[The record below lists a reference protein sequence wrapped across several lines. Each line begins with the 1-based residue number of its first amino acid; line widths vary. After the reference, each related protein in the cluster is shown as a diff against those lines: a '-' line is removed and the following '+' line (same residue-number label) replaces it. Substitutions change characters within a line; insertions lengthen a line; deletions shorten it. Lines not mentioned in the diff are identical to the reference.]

1 MEYTNGKNV
10 ISKLLKL
17 VLYIGA
23 FIILAVLVSKALF
36 PVVIFG
42 VLVWYSFKIVKSIK
56 NYIYKL
62 STRNNVTAKKSKPS
76 NATDGTD
83 NIDINYEDSVIV
95 DVEYEKV
102 NNTKINEVK

>member
-56 NYIYKL
+56 NHIYKL
-62 STRNNVTAKKSKPS
+62 STRNNVKKNKPS
-76 NATDGTD
+76 NVKDAADSL
-83 NIDINYEDSVIV
+83 DINYEDSVIV